1 MKDHKEREIRDIKL
15 EILIRKIYKILKNER
30 QKSRIKGNKK
40 MINSHKKRYHEL
52 NIL

>member
-1 MKDHKEREIRDIKL
+1 MEDYKKRKIKDIKL

-30 QKSRIKGNKK
+30 QKSRIKCNKK
-40 MINSHKKRYHEL
+40 MPNFHKKRYQEL